1 VDNHFVEQLAK
12 RLQQNLFCGILRR
25 RASSLLSGYAIGF
38 FDLRGRRMGVRFHET
53 SMHRRVTKSSLKE
66 GALYALNAE
75 KGPQIGGAIPL
86 PSLGAASG
94 LKNLSTRSST
104 VHAV

>member
-1 VDNHFVEQLAK
+1 
-12 RLQQNLFCGILRR
+12 
-25 RASSLLSGYAIGF
+25 
-38 FDLRGRRMGVRFHET
+38 MGVRVHES
-53 SMHRRVTKSSLKE
+53 SMHGRVTNSSLKE